1 VPSSWQPER
10 ATAFVVRSAGG
21 DPAQLAPSI
30 RDEIAQLDKNQPVFD
45 IRSMQRVLVDDLGG
59 TYLFTGML
67 GIFAIVALLLAAAG
81 VYGLVSHSVGQRTRE
96 IGLRMALGARSG
108 AILRMVVARGTVPM
122 AIGLILGS
130 LGAAAVATM
139 TSAALSEV
147 DLRDPLAYVVVAV
160 PLVVVA
166 LVATY
171 IPARRATQ
179 VDPLLALRAE

>member
-1 VPSSWQPER
+1 MDQTGIQ
-10 ATAFVVRSAGG
+10 AMQAN
-21 DPAQLAPSI
+21 AQLP
-30 RDEIAQLDKNQPVFD
+30 PP
-45 IRSMQRVLVDDLGG
+45 DL
-59 TYLFTGML
+59 TPWHMFQS
-67 GIFAIVALLLAAAG
+67 ADHVVKAVIVALLLAAAG

-122 AIGLILGS
+122 AIGLVLGS
-130 LGAAAVATM
+130 LGAAALATM